1 MDKISSRKT
10 LWIVGMMGAGKS
22 TVGPVL
28 AKSLG
33 MDFVD
38 SDREIERREG
48 KSIPQIFAER
58 GEHGFRLAEFKAIK
72 ELAGKDLGVALG
84 GGAIA
89 EEEMPKFL
97 SGTGTVIYLVAK
109 PETLIRRIASDSGRP
124 LLSGLDDEER
134 REVLDTLLRQRGSS
148 YETASVRV
156 STDGLNPLQIARKV
170 EEKLERRKS

>member
-1 MDKISSRKT
+1 MDKISNSKT

-28 AKSLG
+28 ADNLG

-38 SDREIERREG
+38 SDREIERSEG

-58 GEHGFRLAEFKAIK
+58 GEHGFRLAEFKTIK
-72 ELAGKDLGVALG
+72 KMAGKDLVVALG

-89 EEEMPKFL
+89 EEEMPQFL
-97 SGTGTVIYLVAK
+97 SSTGTVIYLVAN
-109 PETLIRRIASDSGRP
+109 PETLIGRIASNSDRP
-124 LLSGLDDEER
+124 LLSGLDNEER
-134 REVLDTLLRQRGSS
+134 REVLDKLLRQRGPN

-156 STDGLNPLQIARKV
+156 STDGLSPAQIARKV
-170 EEKLERRKS
+170 EEKLERRKL